1 MEKQIFGTD
10 VFMKTCSR
18 SLVAYVPPFECLSSA
33 KSGRSVTREM
43 HGAPQRMP
51 DELLPD
57 SDRLPSINGVPRF
70 TRSLVR
76 NRAHRIL
83 E

>member
-1 MEKQIFGTD
+1 MIW
-10 VFMKTCSR
+10 FMTR
-18 SLVAYVPPFECLSSA
+18 RGGYSLVRQGLNGQRLISA
-33 KSGRSVTREM
+33 KSEHSVTREM

-76 NRAHRIL
+76 NRAHQIL